1 MNTMAMAAINR
12 NQPKPSENAI
22 PMLESPNHISSM
34 ITQISSVNVIINS
47 PYFTSLTIHN
57 DATGRCAGCDDKTIG
72 AARNKRSHFIKGA
85 VSKRDGPFQHK

>member
-1 MNTMAMAAINR
+1 MNTMAMAARNR

-47 PYFTSLTIHN
+47 PSFIYIILHLSTIE
-57 DATGRCAGCDDKTIG
+57 ALQRG
-72 AARNKRSHFIKGA
+72 
-85 VSKRDGPFQHK
+85 GPFLILRL

>member
-1 MNTMAMAAINR
+1 MNTMAMAARNR

-47 PYFTSLTIHN
+47 PS
-57 DATGRCAGCDDKTIG
+57 
-72 AARNKRSHFIKGA
+72 FIYISMPKG
-85 VSKRDGPFQHK
+85 